1 MAVPEYPTGQLDRTP
16 AAAVATLAGILL
28 EEARV
33 ARARLEAGADDEA
46 LHDFRVAL
54 RRLRSLLRAFQ
65 PYVQHEVTPKLRR
78 RLRDLARATNG
89 ARDAEVQ
96 AQWVESRQ
104 KELKPTERIGSRWFL
119 EQLADKRDR
128 GYDASQRA
136 VERAFPRLDQ
146 RVRKSLEAAARDPEG
161 GRGKLATFAAA
172 LAELVRDQAAI
183 LRQQLGAI
191 SAPENEPAVHAAR
204 IGAKRLRY
212 MLELVTDESEPAA
225 RAVEQ
230 LRELQATLGELHD
243 AQVVTVDLAV
253 ACEQA
258 AAEHARRLSELDDQ
272 AHRDD
277 RARRRL
283 RRRNATPGMLAL
295 IRRCREA
302 HRELFQQFKKWRR
315 KSSSKLFGDV
325 ERVLAALGS
334 RGGPDLEV
342 ERKYLLKAL
351 PEAVREAAVAEIDQ
365 GWLPGERLLERVR
378 RVKTR
383 DGERYFRTVK
393 LGSGL
398 TRIEL
403 EEEASAQLFEQLWPL
418 TEGRRVHKR
427 RYGVPEGDL
436 LWEIDEF
443 LDRELLLAEVELPSP
458 DTVVTLPAWLEAV
471 VEREVTGDAAYVNVN
486 LAR

>member
-1 MAVPEYPTGQLDRTP
+1 VPRFPTGQLDRTP
-16 AAAVATLAGILL
+16 AEAVAALAGVLL
-28 EEARV
+28 DEARV
-33 ARARLEAGADDEA
+33 ARARLEAEADDEA

-96 AQWVESRQ
+96 TQWVESRQ
-104 KELKPTERIGSRWFL
+104 KDLKPTERIGSRWFL
-119 EQLADKRDR
+119 EQLADNRDR
-128 GYDASQRA
+128 GYDASLAA

-146 RVRKSLEAAARDPEG
+146 RVRKSLDAAAQDPQG

-172 LAELVRDQAAI
+172 LEELARDQAAT
-183 LRQQLGAI
+183 LRRQLGAI
-191 SAPENEPAVHAAR
+191 DAPENEPAVHAAR

-212 MLELVTDESEPAA
+212 LLELIAEESAPAA

-230 LRELQATLGELHD
+230 LRDVQGLLGDLHD
-243 AQVVTVDLAV
+243 AQVVSVEFAV

-272 AHRDD
+272 AQRDD

-295 IRRCREA
+295 VRRCRET
-302 HRELFQQFKKWRR
+302 HRDLFQRFKKWRR
-315 KSSSKLFGDV
+315 KVPPKLFADV
-325 ERVLAALGS
+325 DRVLAGLGS
-334 RGGPDLEV
+334 HTGADLEV
-342 ERKYLLKAL
+342 ERKYLLRAL
-351 PEAVREAAVAEIDQ
+351 PEAVMGAAVAEIDQ

-378 RVKTR
+378 RVKTP

-398 TRIEL
+398 TRLEI
-403 EEEASAQLFEQLWPL
+403 EEEASPQVFEQLWPL

-443 LDRELLLAEVELPSP
+443 LDRELLLAEVELPNP
-458 DTVVTLPAWLEAV
+458 DTKVTVPPWLESV
-471 VEREVTGDAAYVNVN
+471 VEREVTGEATYVNVN

>member
-1 MAVPEYPTGQLDRTP
+1 VPKYPVGQLDRTP
-16 AAAVATLAGILL
+16 AEAVAALAGVLL
-28 EEARV
+28 DEARV

-96 AQWVESRQ
+96 TQWVESRQ
-104 KELKPTERIGSRWFL
+104 KDLKPTERIGSRWFL
-119 EQLADKRDR
+119 EQLADNRDR
-128 GYDASQRA
+128 GYDASQTA

-146 RVRKSLEAAARDPEG
+146 RVRKSLDAAVRDPEG

-172 LAELVRDQAAI
+172 LEELVRNEAAT
-183 LRQQLGAI
+183 LQQQLGAI
-191 SAPENEPAVHAAR
+191 DAPENEPAVHAAR

-212 MLELVTDESEPAA
+212 LLELIADESEPAA

-230 LRELQATLGELHD
+230 LREIQTVLGELHD
-243 AQVVTVDLAV
+243 AQVVSVELAV
-253 ACEQA
+253 GCEQA
-258 AAEHARRLSELDDQ
+258 AAEHARRLSGLDDQ

-295 IRRCREA
+295 VRRCREA

-315 KSSSKLFGDV
+315 KVSPKLFADA
-325 ERVLAALGS
+325 ERILAGLGS
-334 RGGPDLEV
+334 HAGVDLEV
-342 ERKYLLKAL
+342 ERKYLLRAL
-351 PEAVREAAVAEIDQ
+351 PEAVSGVAAAEIDQ

-378 RVKTR
+378 RVKTG

-398 TRIEL
+398 TRIEI
-403 EEEASAQLFEQLWPL
+403 EEEASARVFEQLWPL

-458 DTVVTLPAWLEAV
+458 DTEVSVPAWLEAV
-471 VEREVTGDAAYVNVN
+471 MEREVTGEAAYVNVN
-486 LAR
+486 LAG